1 MYRPEKGHQG
11 QFPLPKH
18 TLDLR
23 FLRRIAARAIVE
35 GPIAGLVAQAD
46 VAGRD
51 GQGGERQSL
60 LPLRPFLAGASE
72 VGCASAVLL
81 FSITGPGGWPEKQ
94 NVGEWRGAL

>member
-11 QFPLPKH
+11 QFLLPKH

-23 FLRRIAARAIVE
+23 FLH
-35 GPIAGLVAQAD
+35 GTQAEEMHRLFLGSSLP
-46 VAGRD
+46 A
-51 GQGGERQSL
+51 SL